1 MREHNLLELLKG
13 HLRLDGDAGAVDDL
27 RARVAEH
34 MHAEHLVVLLPDDD
48 LAYSFSALILCD
60 KAAGVGHRKLD
71 DRIFLAGSLGLLFG

>member
-34 MHAEHLVVLLPDDD
+34 VDAQHLVVLLADDD
-48 LAYSFSALILCD
+48 LAYSLAALVLGD
-60 KAAGVGHRKLD
+60 EAAGVGHRELD
-71 DRIFLAGSLGLLFG
+71 D